1 MKRNIRYNAQLLVA
15 VISLSLAGIIGLQA
29 YLFRSAIIVRDA
41 HFKAEVAQALHN
53 VARQIEGFESQR
65 LLSQTM
71 AISPIVDK
79 KNGFWVDSIVIFNRN
94 TDSNSSIADT
104 FIIGRNNSGVG
115 ARPLLDDTNRANNIL
130 APQMS
135 NLVGYQNYM
144 EYKLRYMDTLM
155 RKMLFQEMENALP
168 IEQRFSFQD
177 FDSII
182 KQELDQKG
190 LNLKYEFGVV
200 ENDKLTA
207 LQTTAFNVDVA
218 DFRVPLFRNDFFG
231 GQKWL
236 LITFP
241 DRVSYLL
248 NSMWYML
255 VLSGLFTALIIL
267 AFGYTVNQM
276 QKQKKIS
283 QIKSDFISNMT
294 HEFKTPIA
302 TINLAVDALGNPKV
316 RDDAARVQHYQ
327 SVIREENKRMHAQV
341 EKVLQLAM
349 LDKQELQLNK
359 ENIDIHGLIQ
369 SASKSLNMQ
378 LEKVGA
384 KVSLSLKAE
393 NILVFGDKVHLGNVI
408 VNLIDNAL
416 KYAREI
422 PEIKIATENVAD
434 KIKISVTDN
443 GPGIAK
449 DVQRRI
455 FERFYRET
463 QGNIHNV
470 KGHGLGLSY
479 VKEILDMHRGIIY
492 VQSNIGE
499 GATFSIELPNTN
511 THNI

>member
-1 MKRNIRYNAQLLVA
+1 MKRNLRINAQLLVA
-15 VISLSLAGIIGLQA
+15 IISLSLAGIIGLQA

-41 HFKAEVAQALHN
+41 HFKAEAAQALHN
-53 VARQIEGFESQR
+53 VVKRIENLESQR
-65 LLSQTM
+65 FLSQT
-71 AISPIVDK
+71 ITTSPIVDK
-79 KNGFWVDSIVIFNRN
+79 RNGFWVDSIIIFNRN
-94 TDSNSSIADT
+94 TDSNRSVADT
-104 FIIGRNNSGVG
+104 FIIGRNNQSLG
-115 ARPLLDDTNRANNIL
+115 A
-130 APQMS
+130 APFTTDS
-135 NLVGYQNYM
+135 NLIKAHANSFGTNMAGYQKYL
-144 EYKLRYMDTLM
+144 EYKMRYMDTLM
-155 RKMLFQEMENALP
+155 RQMLFQEMDDALP
-168 IEQRFSFQD
+168 IEKRFSFTD

-182 KQELDQKG
+182 KQELAQSG

-200 ENDKLTA
+200 ENDRLTS
-207 LQTTAFNVDVA
+207 LQTASYTVDVA

-236 LITFP
+236 FITFP
-241 DRVSYLL
+241 NRVSYLL

-255 VLSGLFTALIIL
+255 VLSGLFTALIII
-267 AFGYTVNQM
+267 AFGYTINQM

-302 TINLAVDALGNPKV
+302 TINLAVDALSNPKV
-316 RDDAARVQHYQ
+316 RNDAARVQHYQ

-359 ENIDIHGLIQ
+359 ESIDMHELIQ
-369 SASKSLNMQ
+369 SATNSLNMQ
-378 LEKVGA
+378 LEKRGA
-384 KVSLSLKAE
+384 RLHLALQAA
-393 NILVFGDKVHLGNVI
+393 NTIVFGDNVHLGNVL
-408 VNLIDNAL
+408 VNMIDNAL
-416 KYAREI
+416 KYGGDI
-422 PEIKIATENVAD
+422 PEIKIFTENEND
-434 KIKISVTDN
+434 RLKISVTDN

-479 VKEILDMHRGIIY
+479 VKEILEMHRGAIS
-492 VQSNIGE
+492 VQSNLGE
-499 GATFSIELPNTN
+499 GATFTIELPNTN
-511 THNI
+511 T